1 MGEDPETANPFA
13 IARPHATDLML
24 QRQTSFRE
32 FSRLN
37 QRTSPFKRQLSLR
50 VSDLP
55 SSLERKNN
63 DASDFNN
70 GGICNKVTSSP
81 DPFED
86 LCELFKNQ
94 AFSTQQPSLFT
105 KAEISLSTVPE
116 DPDDSLPSPLTAS
129 PVPPLSTASVKS
141 EEFKSITSTSEPQS
155 EAETNTNIQQ
165 FLNKNHDNNGFKTNN
180 FDGEESTTTNL
191 NTSGNNLSSLFDTEN
206 PWDLVPDQPAA
217 PSLKKEVNISLSSS
231 SNGLK
236 MSSLVM
242 SNSLKLD
249 QDLEMEKQ
257 EKEKEISTDDQ
268 IITISTSTTTTTTQS
283 LPIGNNIMDDP

>member
-1 MGEDPETANPFA
+1 M
-13 IARPHATDLML
+13 
-24 QRQTSFRE
+24 Q
-32 FSRLN
+32 
-37 QRTSPFKRQLSLR
+37 
-50 VSDLP
+50 
-55 SSLERKNN
+55 
-63 DASDFNN
+63 
-70 GGICNKVTSSP
+70 
-81 DPFED
+81 
-86 LCELFKNQ
+86 
-94 AFSTQQPSLFT
+94 
-105 KAEISLSTVPE
+105 AEISLSTVPE

-155 EAETNTNIQQ
+155 EAETNNIQQ
-165 FLNKNHDNNGFKTNN
+165 MILNKNHDNNGFKTNN
-180 FDGEESTTTNL
+180 FDEEESTTNL

-257 EKEKEISTDDQ
+257 EKEISTDDQ
-268 IITISTSTTTTTTQS
+268 IITISTSTTTTNTTQS
-283 LPIGNNIMDDP
+283 LPIGNNIMDDPFDAEWVSLALKQSNNQEIL